1 MIWII
6 LAVLGVPLWL
16 IAIALITLLL
26 RNRTI
31 RQRPGNV
38 PVRVREPGKRWDRGN
53 AAWVHDV
60 FAFRGSPAAWEEVL
74 EHVQGATVRPATPE
88 EAHKLRRL
96 DDPII
101 ATMTTDDGRTI
112 EVAASRQD
120 RSKLLAPFNVDLDD
134 AIGSDA
140 PAG

>member
-26 RNRTI
+26 NRNADPATCRC
-31 RQRPGNV
+31 GSGA
-38 PVRVREPGKRWDRGN
+38 REAVDRGN

-60 FAFRGSPAAWEEVL
+60 FAFRSATWEEVL

-88 EAHKLRRL
+88 EAHKLGARRSHHR
-96 DDPII
+96 DHDH
-101 ATMTTDDGRTI
+101 R
-112 EVAASRQD
+112 
-120 RSKLLAPFNVDLDD
+120 
-134 AIGSDA
+134 
-140 PAG
+140 